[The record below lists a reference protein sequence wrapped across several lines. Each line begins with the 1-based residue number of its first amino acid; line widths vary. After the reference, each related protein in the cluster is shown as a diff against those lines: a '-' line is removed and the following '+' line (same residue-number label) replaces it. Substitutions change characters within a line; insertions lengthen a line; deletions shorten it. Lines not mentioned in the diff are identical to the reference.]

1 MASGHNEVVPRRVL
15 LVERRGE
22 LRELVG
28 GSLRAA
34 GYDVIE
40 AESGVEAAKL
50 LRRPPPDL
58 IVLGLELPLAQG
70 WGLIEATRELPEVPP
85 AVVVGNP
92 ARFELFAE
100 GVQRGVAAFVK
111 EPIELGELLSVCERA
126 IEDAEKGRAPLV
138 EPERRRQTR
147 RRLMVGVQ
155 LLDESGLAMA
165 LGELVD
171 LSRGGFQVS
180 LLARF
185 PVGARVRVALDPSIA
200 GTAMRFEGEVRW
212 SEPAKAGFLYGL
224 AFVAPTPDLE
234 ARIAALLGR
243 S

>member
-1 MASGHNEVVPRRVL
+1 VPRQVL
-15 LVERRGE
+15 LVQRREE

-28 GSLRAA
+28 SSLQAA
-34 GYDVIE
+34 GYEVMPSPGGI
-40 AESGVEAAKL
+40 EAAKL
-50 LRRPPPDL
+50 LKERSPDL
-58 IVLGLELPLAQG
+58 VVIDLDLPLAQG
-70 WGLIEATRELPEVPP
+70 WGLIETARELPSVPP

-100 GVQRGVAAFVK
+100 GVKRGVAAFVK
-111 EPIELGELLSVCERA
+111 EPIELSELLGVCERA
-126 IEDAEKGRAPLV
+126 LDDAEKSRAPLV
-138 EPERRRQTR
+138 EPERRRQSR

-180 LLARF
+180 LLAQF

-212 SEPAKAGFLYGL
+212 TEPAKAGFLYGL
-224 AFVAPTPDLE
+224 SFVEPTPDLE
-234 ARIAALLGR
+234 ARIAELLER
-243 S
+243 P